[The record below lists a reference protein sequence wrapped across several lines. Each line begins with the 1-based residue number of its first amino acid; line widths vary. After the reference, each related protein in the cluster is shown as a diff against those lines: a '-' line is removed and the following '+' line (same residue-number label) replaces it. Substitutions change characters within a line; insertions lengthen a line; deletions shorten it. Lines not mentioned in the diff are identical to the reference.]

1 MSDTDKVQTLP
12 VLPIKHTVL
21 FPFMLMPLNVGRP
34 SSLAATEAA
43 LASEGKDI
51 VVVAQRDA
59 SIENPSLTD
68 LYSIGTRAVI
78 KQMARK
84 SEELLEVVLLGVER
98 VVLIKLEQHGNYQRA
113 RIKPLPLPQDK
124 SPEIEALHREI
135 TELAARA
142 LALIQ
147 PQAAEELRRL
157 IAGTKDSLRLVYTLA
172 PMFSL
177 EAREGAGAA

>member
-12 VLPIKHTVL
+12 VLPIKNTAL

-43 LASEGKDI
+43 LAGEGKDI

-84 SEELLEVVLLGVER
+84 SEELLEVDIVGC
-98 VVLIKLEQHGNYQRA
+98 RA
-113 RIKPLPLPQDK
+113 RRVNQTGTTWQLPESAHGTIAAAADK

-142 LALIQ
+142 LAL
-147 PQAAEELRRL
+147 AYSRKRRRSC
-157 IAGTKDSLRLVYTLA
+157 AG
-172 PMFSL
+172 
-177 EAREGAGAA
+177 